1 MESLN
6 FFQKLAVLALPV
18 LFAITVHEVAHGWMA
33 KKLGDKTAFML
44 GRLTLNPIK
53 HIDPVGTLLVPL
65 VILWFT
71 NFLFGWAKPVPVTWG
86 NLNNPRRDM
95 GYVALAG
102 PGANL
107 LMALGWALMIKFSQ
121 IIILPISPWVAVPLI
136 YMGSAGVLFNVLLM
150 VLNLLPILPLDGGR
164 ILNSL
169 LPPGLSDRFSRLEPF
184 GLIII
189 VGLLISGLLGRVLWP
204 LTLYIIEILP
214 ASAIVKQVIFS

>member
-44 GRLTLNPIK
+44 GRLTLNPIR

-65 VILWFT
+65 VILYFT

-150 VLNLLPILPLDGGR
+150 VLNLMPILPLDGGR

-169 LPPGLSDRFSRLEPF
+169 LPPGLSDQFSRLEPF

-189 VGLLISGLLGRVLWP
+189 VGLLISGLLGKVLWP
-204 LTLYIIEILP
+204 LTLYIVEILP
-214 ASAIVKQVIFS
+214 ASGIVKQVIFS